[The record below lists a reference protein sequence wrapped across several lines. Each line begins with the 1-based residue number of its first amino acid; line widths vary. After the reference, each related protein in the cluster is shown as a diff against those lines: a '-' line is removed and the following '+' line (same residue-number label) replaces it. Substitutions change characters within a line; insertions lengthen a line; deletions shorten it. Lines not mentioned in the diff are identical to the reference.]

1 MRILGHCLHAPG
13 KFKRIRCAQAFTTL
27 TSLKKLR
34 LDSCGKLQCHPDVAG
49 GMLKQLEDVSLRQCR
64 LGNLGC
70 LDVLMGLPTLR
81 VLPASVSWWLSRCP
95 AVCGV
100 HYTVGNTQ

>member
-1 MRILGHCLHAPG
+1 
-13 KFKRIRCAQAFTTL
+13 
-27 TSLKKLR
+27 
-34 LDSCGKLQCHPDVAG
+34 
-49 GMLKQLEDVSLRQCR
+49 MLKQLEDVSLRQCR

-100 HYTVGNTQ
+100 HYIVGNTQ